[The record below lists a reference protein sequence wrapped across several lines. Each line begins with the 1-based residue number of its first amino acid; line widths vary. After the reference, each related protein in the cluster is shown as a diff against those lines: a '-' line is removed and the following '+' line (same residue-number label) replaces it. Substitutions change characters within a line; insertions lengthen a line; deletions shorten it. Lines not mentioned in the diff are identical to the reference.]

1 MKYEAFMTENG
12 LDPAKFDKP
21 WAFCLGNPWENP
33 ADADSLGVPEWLAF
47 ADELAQLVVKGIKT
61 ATASEFASYARDNYP
76 LPEVNGKFDIV
87 LDSHG
92 QPVCAIETTK
102 VYVVKFSDVT
112 AEHAYK
118 EGDGLPTQC
127 VGKSVDEVSAADLAE
142 AFAYWRR
149 VHEEFFT
156 IDGNFDTD
164 MDILC
169 EEFQLVSA
177 DRK

>member
-33 ADADSLGVPEWLAF
+33 ADADSLQVPEWLGF

-61 ATASEFASYARDNYP
+61 ATASDFASYAIENEP

-92 QPVCAIETTK
+92 QPICAIETTK
-102 VYVVKFSDVT
+102 VYVTKFGDVT

-118 EGDGLPTQC
+118 EGEGDRSL
-127 VGKSVDEVSAADLAE
+127 
-142 AFAYWRR
+142 AYWRR

-156 IDGNFDTD
+156 IDGNFDPD
-164 MDILC
+164 MEILC
-169 EEFQLVSA
+169 EEFQVVGQS
-177 DRK
+177 K